1 MLMRD
6 MGRTKVLKLGW
17 EDKVGFLEYAEERK
31 AVAGGKR
38 QGSGSGRVSGKSR
51 GTGRKKDM

>member
-1 MLMRD
+1 MRD